1 MFILP
6 VGWYDSSQQ
15 TQQKEAGVVDLVKI
29 GRYIAGKRKKLG
41 LTQRQVAERL
51 GMSDK
56 SVSKWERGVCLP
68 DVSVYE
74 ELCGMLGISLNEF
87 LAGED
92 IAAENI
98 VQKSEENLIDVA
110 SDSKHRQRRLKV
122 VIYAMLAALMV
133 AACVIGGMLYNKSL
147 PQNFVAPVEKDSIEM
162 ETAKL
167 LAGPDGAYIYTFTT
181 TEEFNS
187 LKLYFSEYQAG
198 ELQSK
203 ENMEIGFDA
212 VGSPDHGEILIVP
225 DFERFV
231 VKIVIAA
238 EGSKLSTEIPIL
250 ENVPE
255 REYYLRSASEITER
269 TDIRYDEEQP
279 LIALI
284 YGQNQLRSFDL
295 SETASGRDDA
305 LAENDYV
312 YYFSFEFSK
321 E

>member
-1 MFILP
+1 M
-6 VGWYDSSQQ
+6 
-15 TQQKEAGVVDLVKI
+15 DLVKI
-29 GRYIAGKRKKLG
+29 GRYIAGKRKELG

-110 SDSKHRQRRLKV
+110 SESKHRQRRLKV
-122 VIYAMLAALMV
+122 VIYAMLAVLMV

-167 LAGPDGAYIYTFTT
+167 LAGPDGAFIYTFTT

-203 ENMEIGFDA
+203 ENLEIGFDA

-231 VKIVIAA
+231 VKVVIAA
-238 EGSKLSTEIPIL
+238 GGSKLSTEIPIL

-255 REYYLRSASEITER
+255 REYYLRSASEIPER
-269 TDIRYDEEQP
+269 TDIR
-279 LIALI
+279 
-284 YGQNQLRSFDL
+284 
-295 SETASGRDDA
+295 
-305 LAENDYV
+305 
-312 YYFSFEFSK
+312 
-321 E
+321 

>member
-1 MFILP
+1 M
-6 VGWYDSSQQ
+6 
-15 TQQKEAGVVDLVKI
+15 DLVKI
-29 GRYIAGKRKKLG
+29 GRYIAGKRKELG

-122 VIYAMLAALMV
+122 VIYAMLAVLMV
-133 AACVIGGMLYNKSL
+133 AACVIGGMLYNKSR
-147 PQNFVAPVEKDSIEM
+147 PQNFVTPVEKDSIEM

-231 VKIVIAA
+231 VKVVIAA
-238 EGSKLSTEIPIL
+238 GGSKLSTEICA
-250 ENVPE
+250 
-255 REYYLRSASEITER
+255 RRAKSRSAR
-269 TDIRYDEEQP
+269 TFAMMKNSR
-279 LIALI
+279 
-284 YGQNQLRSFDL
+284 
-295 SETASGRDDA
+295 
-305 LAENDYV
+305 
-312 YYFSFEFSK
+312 
-321 E
+321 

>member
-1 MFILP
+1 M
-6 VGWYDSSQQ
+6 
-15 TQQKEAGVVDLVKI
+15 DLVKI
-29 GRYIAGKRKKLG
+29 GRYIAGKRKELG

-122 VIYAMLAALMV
+122 VIYAMLAVLMV
-133 AACVIGGMLYNKSL
+133 AACVIGGMLYNKSR
-147 PQNFVAPVEKDSIEM
+147 PQNFVTPVEKDSIEM

-231 VKIVIAA
+231 VKVVIAA
-238 EGSKLSTEIPIL
+238 GGSKLS
-250 ENVPE
+250 NKAV
-255 REYYLRSASEITER
+255 RR
-269 TDIRYDEEQP
+269 P
-279 LIALI
+279 LP
-284 YGQNQLRSFDL
+284 
-295 SETASGRDDA
+295 
-305 LAENDYV
+305 
-312 YYFSFEFSK
+312 
-321 E
+321 